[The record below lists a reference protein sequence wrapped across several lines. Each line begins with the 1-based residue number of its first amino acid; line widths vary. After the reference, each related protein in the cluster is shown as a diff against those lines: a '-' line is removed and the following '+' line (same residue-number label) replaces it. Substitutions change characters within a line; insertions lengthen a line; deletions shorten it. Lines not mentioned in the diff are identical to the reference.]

1 MIELTSDPFVLKP
14 RTTPIT
20 EADFRLHLNISWCRG
35 VLFNVVA
42 LKNSIAIVE
51 YDALLWSDDSVMFI
65 EYKDSVSAYKA
76 LSSRRIQQMNA
87 FAKNIA
93 RGLGYKNFTFVVVV
107 KGLEEGTNKGGV
119 EVMPLFALGNYQPVF
134 TSTITELEYLNK
146 MIGKYTREGKEDVVK
161 ELDKLKKIFEMEMA

>member
-1 MIELTSDPFVLKP
+1 MIELSSDPFVLKP

-51 YDALLWSDDSVMFI
+51 YDALLWSDDAVMFI
-65 EYKDSVSAYKA
+65 EYKDSVAAYKS

-87 FAKNIA
+87 LAKNIA

-107 KGLEEGTNKGGV
+107 KGLEESANKGGV
-119 EVMPLFALGNYQPVF
+119 EVMPLYALGSYQPLF

-146 MIGKYTREGKEDVVK
+146 MIGKYTREGNEDVAK
-161 ELDKLKKIFEMEMA
+161 ELEKLKKIFEMEIA